1 LNRDLVQRKVRAA
14 HWGHWSNLNAEGDH
28 GMKKAIGLVSA
39 LVAVFA
45 LAGWQGSASAA
56 QKNKESAGGVEA
68 TIMKLNERIT
78 QAALKGDAATFQELY
93 AEDYVSISAVTGATS
108 TKADLINNVKS
119 GKLKYDSIA
128 PSDVK
133 IHVYGNTALVTAKAD
148 VKGKF
153 GDQDMS
159 GSYRS
164 SRLFVNRGG
173 KWLVV
178 FFQSTKIPTEIR
190 TG

>member
-1 LNRDLVQRKVRAA
+1 
-14 HWGHWSNLNAEGDH
+14 
-28 GMKKAIGLVSA
+28 MKKAIGLVSA

-56 QKNKESAGGVEA
+56 QKKKQGAAASDVEA
-68 TIMKLNERIT
+68 TILKLTDKIRE
-78 QAALKGDAATFQELY
+78 ASLKGDAATFQELY
-93 AEDYVSISAVTGATS
+93 AEDYVSISAVTGATG
-108 TKADLINNVKS
+108 TKADLINNLKS
-119 GKLKYDSIA
+119 GKIKYESID
-128 PSDVK
+128 PSETKV
-133 IHVYGNTALVTAKAD
+133 HVYGNTALVTGKAE

-159 GSYRS
+159 GSYRAA
-164 SRLFVNRGG
+164 RVFVNRGG

-178 FFQSTKIPTEIR
+178 FFQSTKIPTEMR